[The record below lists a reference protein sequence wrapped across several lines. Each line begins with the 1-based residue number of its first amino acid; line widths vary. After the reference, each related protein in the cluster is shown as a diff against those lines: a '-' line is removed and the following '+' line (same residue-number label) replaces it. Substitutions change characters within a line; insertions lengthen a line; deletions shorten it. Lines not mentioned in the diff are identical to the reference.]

1 MYQSSHI
8 MGADFERDDN
18 GKVWSRWEGGEIVIA
33 EAYDLP
39 S

>member
-1 MYQSSHI
+1 MQ
-8 MGADFERDDN
+8 ADFERDDN
-18 GKVWSRWEGGEIVIA
+18 GKVWSRWEGGETVVA